1 MIHPGNASTS
11 TGVNM
16 RKVIK
21 TGLPDGSAPVEWAT
35 VGGKTLYTAS
45 IPIHADGSIET
56 GDIATQTELTLQN
69 LKQTIEAAGGSMDD
83 YTQLQVILTDK
94 QYFEGMN
101 AVYRQFFNAPFP
113 NRATIIADLMV
124 PGAKIEIIA
133 NAYLEQ

>member
-1 MIHPGNASTS
+1 
-11 TGVNM
+11 M
-16 RKVIK
+16 RKVMK
-21 TGLPDGSAPVEWAT
+21 TGLPDGSSPVEWAT
-35 VGGKTLYTAS
+35 MGGKTLYTAS
-45 IPIHADGSIET
+45 IPIYADGSIET
-56 GDIATQTELTLQN
+56 GDIAVQTELTLKN
-69 LKQTIEAAGGSMDD
+69 LKQTIEAAGGTMDD

-101 AVYRQFFNAPFP
+101 EIYRQFFTAPFP

>member
-1 MIHPGNASTS
+1 
-11 TGVNM
+11 M

-35 VGGKTLYTAS
+35 LGGKTLYTAS
-45 IPIHADGSIET
+45 IPIYADGTIEE
-56 GDIATQTELTLQN
+56 GDIATQTELTLKN
-69 LKQTIEAAGGSMDD
+69 LKQTIEAAGGTMND
-83 YTQLQVILTDK
+83 YTQLQIILTDK

-101 AVYRQFFNAPFP
+101 AVYREFFSAPFP

-133 NAYLEQ
+133 NAYLER